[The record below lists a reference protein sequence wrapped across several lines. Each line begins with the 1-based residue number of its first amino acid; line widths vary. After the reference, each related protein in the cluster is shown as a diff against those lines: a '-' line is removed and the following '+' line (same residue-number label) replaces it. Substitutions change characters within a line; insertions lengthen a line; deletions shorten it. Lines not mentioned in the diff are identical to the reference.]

1 MDMLSLPLF
10 LGIVAV
16 SIGVPVVFIVGVRS
30 LAFRI
35 AGRAGRWPVAGVE
48 MFPLPAWRPRSISRW
63 RSLRTVLMV
72 AVMAAGTGL
81 VLVRF
86 VYGIGSVTNLSDQF
100 PLGLWIGLDVMGGVA
115 LAAGA
120 FVIAGMA
127 HIFRI
132 ERFEPLVRPAILTGL
147 LGYIMAVASLLV
159 DLGRPYNVWRPLAH
173 WQHRSALWE
182 VGVCVACYTTVLILE
197 FLPVVLERVNESD
210 LISQRLPTVRL
221 YRLLGRFSIVFVI
234 IGGVL
239 STLHQSSLGALWV
252 LVPTKLH
259 PLWYSI
265 RLPILFWISAVAV
278 GLSMTIIEST
288 LSSKAFKRGLEVDL
302 LADLAGYASVVL
314 FIYLA
319 AKVGDL
325 AARGALPLLFEAS
338 LQTVSFWVEM
348 VVGVLVPAVAFA
360 FKPLRRK
367 PAVLFG
373 GASMVV
379 FGVVLNR
386 LNVSMIGLFPYT
398 GNIYVPSWMEIVI
411 TITIVSLGVL
421 AFGAA
426 AEHLPVFPREE
437 KELHAGA
444 SAR

>member
-10 LGIVAV
+10 WGIVAV

-35 AGRAGRWPVAGVE
+35 AGRSGRWPVAGVE
-48 MFPLPAWRPRSISRW
+48 MLPLPTWRPRLISRW
-63 RSLRTVLMV
+63 HALRTVLMV

-132 ERFEPLVRPAILTGL
+132 KRFEPLVRPAILTGL
-147 LGYIMAVASLLV
+147 LGYMMAVASLLV

-197 FLPVVLERVNESD
+197 FLPVVLERLNEVD
-210 LISQRLPTVRL
+210 FITRRLPTVRL

-234 IGGVL
+234 IGVVL

-319 AKVGDL
+319 VKVADL

-338 LQTVSFWVEM
+338 LQTVSFLVEM
-348 VVGVLVPAVAFA
+348 VVGVLVPAVTFA

-367 PAVLFG
+367 LGVLFG

-379 FGVVLNR
+379 FGVILNR

-421 AFGAA
+421 AFGVA
-426 AEHLPVFPREE
+426 AEHLPVFSREE
-437 KELHAGA
+437 DHA
-444 SAR
+444 SASAS